1 MTVLKQED
9 EVDAVELAEAARSL
23 PEITPDILVIL
34 TAAVV
39 SFLGHGARIRSAR
52 EIVNPWA
59 RQGRALIHA
68 SRNLQP
74 SAAPRQWRRK

>member
-1 MTVLKQED
+1 MTVLKQKD
-9 EVDAVELAEAARSL
+9 EVEAVEVAEAARTS

-34 TAAVV
+34 AAAVA

-59 RQGRALIHA
+59 RQGRALTHA

-74 SAAPRQWRRK
+74 SAAARQWRRE